1 MTDKDQGLIHE
12 QIAYYRARAGEY
24 DLLYARREDW
34 RDLLPVL
41 DRMPI
46 RGDVLELACGTGA
59 WTARLAERARTVT
72 ALDASPESLA
82 LARARV
88 PARTVSFAQADLF
101 SWRPER
107 RYDTVFFAFWL
118 SHVPPGRFD
127 AFWDAAGQAVAPGG
141 AVVFFDTGRGEAAT
155 EQVLA
160 NAAVP
165 SVQRQL
171 EDGREYR
178 VVKVFRDE
186 REIAAALTARGWSAH
201 VEAVGDTLLAGL
213 ARRAPDAESGGSSAA
228 SSDAVPDAE
237 SGGSPGGS
245 STISPDTVPDGLP
258 DTSSAATEPPG
269 GHAR

>member
-1 MTDKDQGLIHE
+1 MAHEDQGLIRE

-46 RGDVLELACGTGA
+46 HGDVLELACGTGA
-59 WTARLAERARTVT
+59 WTARLAERAGTVT

-88 PARTVSFAQADLF
+88 PDEAVSFARADLF
-101 SWRPER
+101 AWQPER

-118 SHVPPGRFD
+118 SHVPPGRLA
-127 AFWDAAGQAVAPGG
+127 AFWDAVGRAVAPGG
-141 AVVFFDTGRGEAAT
+141 AVVFFDTSRGEAAT
-155 EQVLA
+155 EDVLA
-160 NAAVP
+160 DADVP
-165 SVQRQL
+165 SVHRRL

-186 REIAAALTARGWSAH
+186 QEIVAGLSARGWSAR
-201 VEAVGDTLLAGL
+201 VEPVGDTLLAGL
-213 ARRAPDAESGGSSAA
+213 AHPPSDSAA
-228 SSDAVPDAE
+228 
-237 SGGSPGGS
+237 
-245 STISPDTVPDGLP
+245 
-258 DTSSAATEPPG
+258 
-269 GHAR
+269 